1 VERNDLRSEVH
12 ETDSPVM
19 TAQDILIFAREWANE
34 HGFPTRNCYP
44 IIRRG
49 SVVLFYVR
57 DHGFVQP

>member
-1 VERNDLRSEVH
+1 
-12 ETDSPVM
+12 M